1 MVVVVNL
8 EAATFT
14 LLTLRDCVKKWP
26 RAPESD
32 SLDSSPAQS
41 PSACATLSKLLLY
54 ASVFLSVKLWWKIVL
69 TTSTEL
75 WLKMLLASCECEVAQ
90 SRPTLCD
97 PIDCSLPGSSIHGI
111 FQARILEWVAIS
123 FSRRSSWPRDWTRVS
138 CIVGG
143 RFTVRVTREVPC
155 LIELLLMEG
164 LRSLYML
171 STVGVCVCVCAVG
184 CLPLN
189 QWPRILR
196 ALGDPTG
203 SQFF

>member
-123 FSRRSSWPRDWTRVS
+123 FSRRSSWPRGWTWVS
-138 CIVGG
+138 RIVG
-143 RFTVRVTREVPC
+143 RHFTVWATREVTTLSC
-155 LIELLLMEG
+155 KSKVTSLLYLRSTGHKEGSHDSVLQLDSLLEWLTELRKTVYLLL
-164 LRSLYML
+164 L
-171 STVGVCVCVCAVG
+171 V
-184 CLPLN
+184 
-189 QWPRILR
+189 
-196 ALGDPTG
+196 
-203 SQFF
+203 